1 MNFFEITLFDFY
13 LWKLILL
20 TIGGLL
26 AGFINTIAGG
36 GSLLTIPLLIFTGM
50 ETQTANGTNRIAI
63 FLQNAVAVLRFSQK
77 GTLKWNKKFFI
88 FVGSIIIPSLA
99 GSFLGAYIAI
109 ILTKKAFDIVV
120 GILMLLVLSTLFI
133 KPKAW
138 EKRIEKI
145 IIKWWRIPAFFLIGI
160 YGGFIQAGVGFLIL
174 TTLIVFM
181 GFNIISANALK
192 ALIILC
198 YTIVALIIYIINGQ
212 TVLIAGL
219 FLALGNVLGS
229 LIGVKSVFKIK
240 ATFIRWLIV
249 CAVIITVLKLFGLIN
264 FG

>member
-20 TIGGLL
+20 TIGGMF

-63 FLQNAVAVLRFSQK
+63 LLQNAMVVFRFSQK
-77 GTLKWNKKFFI
+77 GTIKWHKDFCV

-99 GSFLGAYIAI
+99 GSFLGAYIAT
-109 ILTKKAFDIVV
+109 ILSKKAFDIVV
-120 GILMLLVLSTLFI
+120 GILMLFVLSTLFM
-133 KPKAW
+133 KPKSW
-138 EKRIEKI
+138 EKQIEKI

-192 ALIILC
+192 ALTVLC
-198 YTIVALIIYIINGQ
+198 YTLIALIIYIINGQ
-212 TVLIAGL
+212 TILIAGL
-219 FLALGNVLGS
+219 FLAVGNVLGS
-229 LIGVKSVFKIK
+229 LIGVKSVFKVK
-240 ATFIRWLIV
+240 TTFIRWLIV
-249 CAVIITVLKLFGLIN
+249 GAVIITVAKLFGIIN
-264 FG
+264 IG